1 MAALEAVEMVAETLT
16 IAADA
21 ARRATLPGA
30 GRNVTTATEVP
41 YDELPPSSP
50 SSIDGA
56 DTVTQHTTTI
66 SEGQSE
72 ATSTADKQPNDKCTL
87 TFFTFGNRPI
97 INTCKLQPRRN

>member
-1 MAALEAVEMVAETLT
+1 MASLEDVEMVAET

-30 GRNVTTATEVP
+30 GHNETTATEAS
-41 YDELPPSSP
+41 YEELPPSSP
-50 SSIDGA
+50 TSIDGA
-56 DTVTQHTTTI
+56 HTITQQTTTI

-72 ATSTADKQPNDKCTL
+72 ATSTADKQSNDKC